1 MMLTHEPVMYAGG
14 GFPWGLLIIGGIL
27 YFLWHKGVIGGPGR
41 GNWQRHNGGNGGYYP
56 AQMPG
61 PGGPPPAGGQQPQ
74 PGQFGGQYPQDQGQ
88 AQFSGP
94 RAWFDEWHRQAHEA
108 ENAPAHGHQAQPFTP
123 PAPAAPA
130 APSAPA
136 APTQSEQPPRND
148 QGANI

>member
-1 MMLTHEPVMYAGG
+1 MMLTHEPMMYAGG

-41 GNWQRHNGGNGGYYP
+41 GNWQRHNGGYYP

-61 PGGPPPAGGQQPQ
+61 PGGPPPAGGQPAQQ
-74 PGQFGGQYPQDQGQ
+74 GQFGSQFPQQGE
-88 AQFSGP
+88 FSGP

-108 ENAPAHGHQAQPFTP
+108 ENAQGHGHQAQPFTP
-123 PAPAAPA
+123 PTPPAPAGPA
-130 APSAPA
+130 TPVP
-136 APTQSEQPPRND
+136 PTQSEQPPRND